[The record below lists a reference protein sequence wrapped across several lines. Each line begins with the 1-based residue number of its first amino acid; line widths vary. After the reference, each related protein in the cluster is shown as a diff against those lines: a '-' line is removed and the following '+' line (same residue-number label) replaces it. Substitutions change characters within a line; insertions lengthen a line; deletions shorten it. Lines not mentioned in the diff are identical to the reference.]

1 MQRLLVAFF
10 AIAFSSCVSAQEDLN
25 IARNCNEA
33 PSLRE
38 LMTISTTSLD
48 DLTVEEQVIDTKSNK
63 TYFKDGKLF
72 TGWAFTL
79 YVQTVHKFRFYHIE
93 EGKVKREV
101 AYYGSGQIDF
111 DFNFSNQM
119 PEGCHRMWNEDGT
132 VISDQF
138 YKAGKLHG
146 RQLHYTDQG
155 VLERDETYKNG
166 VLQEQ

>member
-10 AIAFSSCVSAQEDLN
+10 AIAFSSCVSAQVNSDN
-25 IARNCNEA
+25 GRDCNEA

-38 LMTISTTSLD
+38 LMTVSTTSLN
-48 DLTVEEQVIDTKSNK
+48 DLTVEEPVFDSKSNK
-63 TYFKDGKLF
+63 TYFKGGKLF
-72 TGWAFTL
+72 NGWAFTL
-79 YVQTVHKFRFYHIE
+79 NVQTAHKFRFYHIV
-93 EGKVKREV
+93 EGKVTREV

-111 DFNFSNQM
+111 DFNFTNQM

-132 VISDQF
+132 VISDEY

-146 RQLHYTDQG
+146 RQLHYTNQG